1 MQAYLFNEGSISFAL
16 DSFND
21 LTVNTFVFEY
31 DEKLSMN
38 IMITRDKLV
47 SGEDIS
53 AYVTRQIGVL
63 GKNIKN
69 HKISSRLPA
78 TLGSGKGAIQGEVI
92 EATQKN
98 GGKTFHQ
105 RQAGFPL
112 PAPFVG
118 RALVF
123 SVTQDKP
130 FSESFNKSWN
140 LLLESFKLR
149 TRSEVSGDA

>member
-1 MQAYLFNEGSISFAL
+1 MSVQPYLFNEGSISLAL

-21 LTVNTFVFEY
+21 LTVNTFVLEY
-31 DEKLSMN
+31 GEKSSMN
-38 IMITRDKLV
+38 IMISRDKLV

-98 GGKTFHQ
+98 SGKTFHQ

-118 RALVF
+118 RVLVF

-149 TRSEVSGDA
+149 AADA